1 MDNYFIVQTGFILTT
16 FVFFGLVLHML
27 NSGLSKTSFSPE
39 KQRKIFR
46 IALLSLICWMMFTG
60 FLAAANFFNDFSTM
74 PPKFFIVLIVPLVA
88 VIYLSTRKSLTEILR
103 HVPPSNIMFLQGFR
117 IVVEILLWMLFLENV
132 LPVQMT
138 FEGYNFDVLA
148 GISGVI
154 MGWLYTKGKLSPTLV
169 TIWNFAGLA
178 LLLNIVTIALLS
190 TPLPIRV
197 FMNEPANT
205 IVTVFPIIWLP
216 AMLVPLAYGLHI
228 MSLKQMS
235 LLRKESN
242 TSVGLA

>member
-117 IVVEILLWMLFLENV
+117 IVVEILLWMLLSCLVSYLNLEEIETPCFTGKPDAKTYRDAILFV
-132 LPVQMT
+132 LNDRREPV
-138 FEGYNFDVLA
+138 FDPEP
-148 GISGVI
+148 
-154 MGWLYTKGKLSPTLV
+154 YLS
-169 TIWNFAGLA
+169 
-178 LLLNIVTIALLS
+178 
-190 TPLPIRV
+190 
-197 FMNEPANT
+197 
-205 IVTVFPIIWLP
+205 
-216 AMLVPLAYGLHI
+216 
-228 MSLKQMS
+228 SLC
-235 LLRKESN
+235 
-242 TSVGLA
+242 